1 MANIRIFGYRN
12 KEGTE
17 SWKVALIVAQYPGGF
32 GAISLGKA
40 LLSPHATS
48 SFEDIIETG
57 VAFEELDHRPGRGEG
72 LPQFNDCYK
81 AFLDS
86 GVVYKLAEIPAEK
99 VLDDIEGFKKAVAA
113 IKQADPSA
121 VKKTVET
128 KKPAEGIPPE
138 VFGAIGFLGRISD
151 GSNAG
156 DLISIGDNYGD
167 DSFSGGSSGGSSR
180 GSSGGYAVGSA
191 PSGDK
196 VAEALRT
203 LASALGYNISFN

>member
-48 SFEDIIETG
+48 SFEDIIEAG

-81 AFLDS
+81 AFIDS

-128 KKPAEGIPPE
+128 KKPAEGVSVNVI
-138 VFGAIGFLGRISD
+138 GAIGFLGRISNS
-151 GSNAG
+151 GNARDLIEIG
-156 DLISIGDNYGD
+156 DLGGGFGSTGRV
-167 DSFSGGSSGGSSR
+167 GGSFAGK
-180 GSSGGYAVGSA
+180 AA
-191 PSGDK
+191 PSNDK
-196 VAEALRT
+196 VADALRT
-203 LASALGYNISFN
+203 LAEALGYNISFN

>member
-1 MANIRIFGYRN
+1 MANIRIFGYKN

-48 SFEDIIETG
+48 SFEDIIEAG

-81 AFLDS
+81 AFIDS
-86 GVVYKLAEIPAEK
+86 GVIYKLAEIPAEK

-121 VKKTVET
+121 VKETVET
-128 KKPAEGIPPE
+128 KKPAEGVSVNVI
-138 VFGAIGFLGRISD
+138 GAIGFLGRISNS
-151 GSNAG
+151 GNAG
-156 DLISIGDNYGD
+156 DLIEIGELGGGFGNTG
-167 DSFSGGSSGGSSR
+167 SVGGSLAGK
-180 GSSGGYAVGSA
+180 AA
-191 PSGDK
+191 PSNDK
-196 VAEALRT
+196 VADALRT
-203 LASALGYNISFN
+203 LAEALGYNISFN